1 MIQESKEVTQT
12 TAVNSWIQTMLLIII
27 TMLSLKQT
35 TNGQIIKATA
45 RYSVKTGLKQGPKQ
59 SLELS
64 FNSAASSVSGF
75 NKEVIV

>member
-12 TAVNSWIQTMLLIII
+12 TAVNSLIQTMLLTII

-35 TNGQIIKATA
+35 TNGQIMKATA

-64 FNSAASSVSGF
+64 FNSAASSFSGF

>member
-12 TAVNSWIQTMLLIII
+12 TAVNSLIQTMLLIII

-64 FNSAASSVSGF
+64 FNSAASRFSGF

>member
-12 TAVNSWIQTMLLIII
+12 TAVNSLIQTMLLIII

-45 RYSVKTGLKQGPKQ
+45 RYSVKTGLKQEPKQ

>member
-12 TAVNSWIQTMLLIII
+12 TAVNSLIQTMLLIII

-35 TNGQIIKATA
+35 TNGQIIKVTA

-64 FNSAASSVSGF
+64 FNSAASSFSGF

>member
-12 TAVNSWIQTMLLIII
+12 TAVNSLIQTMLLIII

>member
-1 MIQESKEVTQT
+1 
-12 TAVNSWIQTMLLIII
+12 MLLIII

-35 TNGQIIKATA
+35 TNGQIMKATA

-59 SLELS
+59 SFELS
-64 FNSAASSVSGF
+64 FNSAASSFSGF

>member
-1 MIQESKEVTQT
+1 
-12 TAVNSWIQTMLLIII
+12 
-27 TMLSLKQT
+27 MLSLKQT
-35 TNGQIIKATA
+35 TNGQIMKATA

-64 FNSAASSVSGF
+64 FNSAASSFSGF

>member
-12 TAVNSWIQTMLLIII
+12 TAVNSLIQTMLLIII

-59 SLELS
+59 SLELT

>member
-1 MIQESKEVTQT
+1 MIQESKEVTKT
-12 TAVNSWIQTMLLIII
+12 TAVNSLIQTMLLIII

-35 TNGQIIKATA
+35 MNGQIKKATA

-64 FNSAASSVSGF
+64 FNSAASSFSGF

>member
-12 TAVNSWIQTMLLIII
+12 TAVNSLIQTMLLIII

-35 TNGQIIKATA
+35 TNGQIMKATA

-64 FNSAASSVSGF
+64 FNSAASSFSGF

>member
-12 TAVNSWIQTMLLIII
+12 TAVNSLIQTMLLIII

-64 FNSAASSVSGF
+64 FNSAASSFSGF

>member
-1 MIQESKEVTQT
+1 MIQESKEVTKT
-12 TAVNSWIQTMLLIII
+12 TAVNSLIQTMLLIII
-27 TMLSLKQT
+27 TMPSLKQT
-35 TNGQIIKATA
+35 MNGQINKAAA

-64 FNSAASSVSGF
+64 FNSAASSFSGF